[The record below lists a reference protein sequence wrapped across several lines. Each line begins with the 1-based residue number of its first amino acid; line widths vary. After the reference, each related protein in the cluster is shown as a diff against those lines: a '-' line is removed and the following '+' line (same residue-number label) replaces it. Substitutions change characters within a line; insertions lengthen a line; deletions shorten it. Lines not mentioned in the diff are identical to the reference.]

1 MKKTCQFRSRLASG
15 GEILAQSATFLPVE
29 SGRRRAGREM
39 FLPEI
44 RHLLGFPAI
53 FNFNPENFTVA
64 QPLLKEACDEMR

>member
-1 MKKTCQFRSRLASG
+1 MKKSIQFRPQFASG
-15 GEILAQSATFLPVE
+15 REILAETATFLPVE